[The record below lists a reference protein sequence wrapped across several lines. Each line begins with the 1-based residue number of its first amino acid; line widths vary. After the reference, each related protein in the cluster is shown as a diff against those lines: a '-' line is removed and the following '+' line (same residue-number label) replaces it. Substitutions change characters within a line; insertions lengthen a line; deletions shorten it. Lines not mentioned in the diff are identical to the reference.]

1 MMATYLINE
10 LVLRL
15 VEGGANLLLRALG
28 GPDHVPHA
36 NEDFVWF

>member
-1 MMATYLINE
+1 MLTIALFDRLLSRLIESSANR
-10 LVLRL
+10 LLRL
-15 VEGGANLLLRALG
+15 VG